1 MKFKLFL
8 SFLYLTAL
16 PVLSQTSFMPTELIA
31 EPGEQ
36 KSNNLTSG
44 TSNTLRVSTSSSF
57 GTNVSASTSGRFS
70 TISKSNLKLAPF
82 MKETEDGKLV
92 IDHDKSS
99 YTSTF
104 GSTANNDGTT
114 NNGIINVDVTNK
126 TEDGI
131 GSREQTIDGDSF
143 SINDG
148 EISHATGSATVQG
161 IFNSLSINF
170 DGPNSTSETEIKD
183 LKALN
188 LDPETDTTESNVSE
202 NPIDTANSSSGV
214 RMDQSLNVD
223 VSNNNFT
230 NAFSQAF

>member
-8 SFLYLTAL
+8 SILCFTAL
-16 PVLSQTSFMPTELIA
+16 PVFSQTSFMPTELIA

-70 TISKSNLKLAPF
+70 TVSTSSLKLDTSDQNA
-82 MKETEDGKLV
+82 KG
-92 IDHDKSS
+92 SS

-114 NNGIINVDVTNK
+114 NNGIITVDVTNK

-161 IFNSLSINF
+161 IYNSLSINI
-170 DGPNSTSETEIKD
+170 DGPNSTNETEIKD

-188 LDPETDTTESNVSE
+188 LESESDTSESNVSE

>member
-1 MKFKLFL
+1 D
-8 SFLYLTAL
+8 
-16 PVLSQTSFMPTELIA
+16 
-31 EPGEQ
+31 
-36 KSNNLTSG
+36 
-44 TSNTLRVSTSSSF
+44 TLDQNAK
-57 GTNVSASTSGRFS
+57 G
-70 TISKSNLKLAPF
+70 
-82 MKETEDGKLV
+82 
-92 IDHDKSS
+92 SS

-114 NNGIINVDVTNK
+114 NNGIITVDVTNK

-131 GSREQTIDGDSF
+131 GNREQTIDGDSF

-161 IFNSLSINF
+161 IYNSLSINI
-170 DGPNSTSETEIKD
+170 DGPNSTNETEIKD

-188 LDPETDTTESNVSE
+188 LESESDTTESNVTE

>member
-1 MKFKLFL
+1 MKFKLIL
-8 SFLYLTAL
+8 SILCFTSL

-44 TSNTLRVSTSSSF
+44 TTNSLRVSTSSSF

-70 TISKSNLKLAPF
+70 TVSTSNLKLDTLDSTGP
-82 MKETEDGKLV
+82 
-92 IDHDKSS
+92 S
-99 YTSTF
+99 YISTF
-104 GSTANNDGTT
+104 GSTANDDGTS
-114 NNGIINVDVTNK
+114 NNGIITVDVTNK

-131 GSREQTIDGDSF
+131 GSREQSIDGDSF

-148 EISHATGSATVQG
+148 EISHATGSASVQG
-161 IFNSLSINF
+161 IYNSLSINI
-170 DGPNSTSETEIKD
+170 DGDNSRNDTAITD
-183 LKALN
+183 LKALE
-188 LDPETDTTESNVSE
+188 LESESDITESNTSE
-202 NPIDTANSSSGV
+202 NPVDTANSSSGV

>member
-8 SFLYLTAL
+8 SILCFSSL
-16 PVLSQTSFMPTELIA
+16 PVFSQTSFMPTELIA

-44 TSNTLRVSTSSSF
+44 TTNSLRVSTSSSF

-70 TISKSNLKLAPF
+70 TVSTSNLKLDTLDSNTKGP
-82 MKETEDGKLV
+82 
-92 IDHDKSS
+92 S
-99 YTSTF
+99 YISTF
-104 GSTANNDGTT
+104 GSTANNDGTS
-114 NNGIINVDVTNK
+114 NNGIITVDVTNK

-131 GSREQTIDGDSF
+131 GSREQSIDGDSF
-143 SINDG
+143 SLNDG
-148 EISHATGSATVQG
+148 EISHATGSASVQG
-161 IFNSLSINF
+161 IYNSLSINI
-170 DGPNSTSETEIKD
+170 DGENSRNDTEIKD
-183 LKALN
+183 LKALK
-188 LDPETDTTESNVSE
+188 LETESETTESNTSE
-202 NPIDTANSSSGV
+202 KPVDTANSSSGV

>member
-1 MKFKLFL
+1 MNFKLIL
-8 SFLYLTAL
+8 SILCFTAL
-16 PVLSQTSFMPTELIA
+16 PVFSQTSFMPTELIA

-70 TISKSNLKLAPF
+70 TISTSSLKLDTLDQNA
-82 MKETEDGKLV
+82 KG
-92 IDHDKSS
+92 SS

-114 NNGIINVDVTNK
+114 NNGIITVDVTNK

-131 GSREQTIDGDSF
+131 GNREQTIDGDSF

-161 IFNSLSINF
+161 IYNSLSINI
-170 DGPNSTSETEIKD
+170 DGPNSTNETEIKD

-188 LDPETDTTESNVSE
+188 LESESDTTESNVTE

>member
-8 SFLYLTAL
+8 SILCFTAS
-16 PVLSQTSFMPTELIA
+16 PVLSQTSFMPIELIA

-36 KSNNLTSG
+36 KSNNLNSG
-44 TSNTLRVSTSSSF
+44 TTNSLRVSTSSSF

-70 TISKSNLKLAPF
+70 TVSTSNLKLDTLDSNAKGP
-82 MKETEDGKLV
+82 
-92 IDHDKSS
+92 S
-99 YTSTF
+99 YISTF
-104 GSTANNDGTT
+104 GSTANNDGTS
-114 NNGIINVDVTNK
+114 NNGIITVDVTNK

-131 GSREQTIDGDSF
+131 GSREQSIDGNSF

-148 EISHATGSATVQG
+148 EISHATGSASVQG
-161 IFNSLSINF
+161 IYNSLSINI
-170 DGPNSTSETEIKD
+170 DGENSRNETEIKD
-183 LKALN
+183 LKALE
-188 LDPETDTTESNVSE
+188 LESEGDLTESNASE
-202 NPIDTANSSSGV
+202 NPVETANSSSGV